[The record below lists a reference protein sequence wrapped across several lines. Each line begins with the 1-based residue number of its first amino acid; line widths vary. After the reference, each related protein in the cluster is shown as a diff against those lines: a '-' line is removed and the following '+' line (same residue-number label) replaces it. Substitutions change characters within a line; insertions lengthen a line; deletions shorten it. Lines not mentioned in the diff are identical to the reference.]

1 MRKKLKKNSIF
12 LKMILMKFKKQEM
25 KQLELQLIMREKI
38 KIEKEFNNQTVSSAL
53 EIKNLDEKNCQE
65 F

>member
-25 KQLELQLIMREKI
+25 KQLELQLIMRKKI

-53 EIKNLDEKNCQE
+53 EIKNLDENNCQE

>member
-12 LKMILMKFKKQEM
+12 LKIILMKFKKQEM
-25 KQLELQLIMREKI
+25 KQLKLQLIMRKKI

>member
-25 KQLELQLIMREKI
+25 KQLKLQLIMRKKI

>member
-25 KQLELQLIMREKI
+25 KQPELQLIMRKKI

>member
-25 KQLELQLIMREKI
+25 KQPELQLIMRKKI

-53 EIKNLDEKNCQE
+53 EIKNLDEKNYQE

>member
-25 KQLELQLIMREKI
+25 KQLELQLIMRKKI